1 MPLFFLLSGFCLALR
16 YGNNKKYKNLCQ
28 ESCVPS
34 TTVSTW
40 PKKNSINSFNY
51 QEFWH
56 ARAIKILP
64 VYYTTFAF
72 AFILML
78 LGNEP
83 EERQSDDVNMK
94 IWGSFVALYGVQS
107 WILAFGFGPVGPS
120 WTISTLFFFY
130 ILFPR

>member
-1 MPLFFLLSGFCLALR
+1 MVRTIEF
-16 YGNNKKYKNLCQ
+16 YKKCT
-28 ESCVPS
+28 S
-34 TTVSTW
+34 
-40 PKKNSINSFNY
+40 
-51 QEFWH
+51 
-56 ARAIKILP
+56 
-64 VYYTTFAF
+64 TFAS
-72 AFILML
+72 ILML

-83 EERQSDDVNMK
+83 EERQNDDVNMK